1 MKEIRC
7 PNCGDSFTI
16 DESGYAKILQ
26 QVRNDEFERELNIR
40 KADLERIKIA
50 EFNERIYDEQKKHNE
65 IIRQYEEKLKTK
77 DKEIELYRDFKISL
91 STKMVGESLEQ
102 HCECQFNQLRAT
114 AFPNAYFEK
123 DNDAK
128 DGTKGDYIYRE
139 SQDDVEFISIMFEMK
154 NEMESTEKKHTNES
168 FFKKLDEDRRKK
180 GCEYAVLVSLLEKES
195 ELYNT
200 GIVDV
205 SHKYPKMYVI
215 RPQFFIQMITLLRN
229 AAMNSFEYK
238 KELQK
243 MKEQEIDVN
252 NFEANL
258 AVYKDNI
265 NNNYRLAGNAF
276 AEAIAEINKS
286 IEALEKTKTDL
297 LKTEEKL
304 RLADNKAESITI
316 KKLVKNAPSIK
327 EMFDELKD

>member
-1 MKEIRC
+1 MKEIKC
-7 PNCGDSFTI
+7 PNCGDSFKI
-16 DESGYAKILQ
+16 DESGYAQILQ
-26 QVRNDEFERELNIR
+26 QVRNNEFERELNIR
-40 KADLERIKIA
+40 KAELEQVKTA
-50 EFNERIYDEQKKHNE
+50 ELNERIYAEQKKHDE
-65 IIRQYEEKLKTK
+65 IIRQYEEKLKVK

-139 SQDDVEFISIMFEMK
+139 SIDGVEFISIMFEMK
-154 NEMESTEKKHTNES
+154 NEMEATEKKHTNES
-168 FFKKLDEDRRKK
+168 FFNKLDEDRRKK
-180 GCEYAVLVSLLEKES
+180 GCEYAVLVTLLEKES

-215 RPQFFIQMITLLRN
+215 RPQFFIPMITLLRN

-243 MKEQEIDVN
+243 MREQEIDVN

-258 AVYKDNI
+258 AVFKDNI
-265 NNNYRLAGNAF
+265 KNNYRLAEGAF
-276 AEAIAEINKS
+276 EGAIEDINKS
-286 IEALEKTKTDL
+286 IAALEKTK
-297 LKTEEKL
+297 EELIKVKDKL
-304 RLADNKAESITI
+304 RLADNKAEAITI

-327 EMFDELKD
+327 AMFDEL